1 MSDSVDSGDPAPAP
15 AEQDARGLNAWIDRL
30 NTWQRL
36 GLALA
41 SVITALAAF
50 ANAADQHYV
59 LIAATVVLVLIG
71 GALYV
76 VSHRTDPAKRE
87 YARWL
92 RVGAVWTLVA
102 IPLGSA
108 VVLFWYSVL
117 PRLHEQGTTVA
128 ILRFVGPPLPKPYD
142 ACRPSDALL
151 TTLTAVG
158 NRFGR
163 LNAFELDA
171 SLDPD
176 NRFAPQWAQAHG
188 ALEGADITVYGAYT
202 LRNSDGKAA
211 GSDPDEMVM
220 HVQVADVPSIPHT
233 TTHAQLYA
241 WDIPS
246 SAAESIAAICGGP
259 PQSGANLP
267 PFLDNGRRL
276 ALAIVGLQLFGSQ
289 HFEEAQQA
297 LNDARQFKPGDGR
310 ACEGATE
317 TSCPGVLA
325 FYLGTLDQRFGKYG
339 PAEAEYRYAASQVPA
354 AATYIDLGE
363 LYMEAGRPDDAF
375 AQFDK
380 AVNADPQSVAALATR
395 AYYERD
401 YMKPWQSQLDLDR
414 AIRARAGPWRSF
426 AAGVMGGT
434 DRRSATF
441 DDVVLSRALYDRG
454 DTACGLR
461 MLGDVIHGA
470 GFNTGT
476 NVDAL
481 VRYGTWLVAAKRYDE
496 AVATL
501 TGVVE
506 HYDAQQPVANY
517 ELGLALQRGG
527 KPQAEAAAYLRRAVF
542 APAHGDEEYLVRG
555 DAANELRSSYDDASE
570 AVNDAQTA
578 IAAYG
583 QSIGLNQKAAY
594 AYHNRGM
601 LYLALK
607 RDAQADADLSKAASL
622 HPYDEYLVSEYAHYL
637 DTHGRAAAGKLYHDQ
652 ASYVHAAR
660 IPAAEA
666 ASWDKDACRYTGL
679 DIGS

>member
-1 MSDSVDSGDPAPAP
+1 VSDSVEADPTPAAPAP
-15 AEQDARGLNAWIDRL
+15 PAAGLNEWIDRL

-36 GLALA
+36 GLGGA
-41 SVITALAAF
+41 SLITALAAF

-59 LIAATVVLVLIG
+59 LIAATVVLVLIA
-71 GALYV
+71 GALYI
-76 VSHRTDPAKRE
+76 VSHRGDPAKRE

-92 RVGAVWTLVA
+92 RVGAVWLLVA

-117 PRLHEQGTTVA
+117 PRIHEQGTTVA

-151 TTLTAVG
+151 TTLTGVG

-163 LNAFELDA
+163 LTAFELDA

-188 ALEGADITVYGAYT
+188 ALEGADITIYGAYT
-202 LRNSDGKAA
+202 LLR
-211 GSDPDEMVM
+211 GSNANPLSTDPDQMVM

-276 ALAIVGLQLFGSQ
+276 ALAIVGLQLFGLQ

-297 LNDARQFKPGDGR
+297 LSEARQFKKGDAR

-325 FYLGTLDQRFGKYG
+325 FYLGTLDQRFGNYVQ
-339 PAEAEYRYAASQVPA
+339 AEAEYRYAAAQIPA
-354 AATYIDLGE
+354 AASYIDLGE
-363 LYMEAGRPDDAF
+363 LYMEAGRPNEAF
-375 AQFDK
+375 VQFDK
-380 AVNADPQSVAALATR
+380 AVSAEPQSVAALATR

-401 YMKPWQSQLDLDR
+401 YLRPWQSALDLDR
-414 AIRARAGPWRSF
+414 AIRARGGFWQNV
-426 AAGVMGGT
+426 AAGLFGGT
-434 DRRSATF
+434 ERRSATF
-441 DDVVLSRALYDRG
+441 DDVVLSRAQYDRG
-454 DTACGLR
+454 DTTCGLR
-461 MLGDVIHGA
+461 MLYDVIHGA
-470 GFNTGT
+470 GFNTGS

-481 VRYGTWLVAAKRYDE
+481 VRYGTWLVAAKRYDD
-496 AVATL
+496 AIATL
-501 TGVVE
+501 TDVVE
-506 HYDAQQPVANY
+506 HFDAQHPVANY

-527 KPQAEAAAYLRRAVF
+527 RPRPEAAAYFRRAVF
-542 APAHGDEEYLVRG
+542 APAHSDGEFLVRG
-555 DAANELRSSYDDASE
+555 DAANELRASYDDAGE
-570 AVNDAQTA
+570 AVSDEQTA

-583 QSIGLNQKAAY
+583 RSIELNPKAAY
-594 AYHNRGM
+594 AYHNRGV
-601 LYLALK
+601 LYVALK
-607 RDAQADADLSKAASL
+607 RDAQADLDLRTAASL

-637 DTHGRAAAGKLYHDQ
+637 DKHGRTAAGKLYHDQ
-652 ASYVHAAR
+652 VAYVQTAR

-666 ASWDKDACRYTGL
+666 ASWDKDACRYSGL